1 MFQDS
6 IRLDDFPA
14 AKNSKVPSFKTVRHY
29 AILRE
34 PSFEA
39 LMDTR
44 QHRCTMDLVTVPHA
58 AAGKHGL
65 ALHHAVPAAVEVTG
79 SFSWDQGGGQEFY
92 PGRPRP
98 HRPNHRGAHCS
109 GTTAH

>member
-1 MFQDS
+1 MGLTAWTPAS
-6 IRLDDFPA
+6 TAAPRILD
-14 AKNSKVPSFKTVRHY
+14 TV
-29 AILRE
+29 A
-34 PSFEA
+34 
-39 LMDTR
+39 
-44 QHRCTMDLVTVPHA
+44 HA
-58 AAGKHGL
+58 VVGKHGL